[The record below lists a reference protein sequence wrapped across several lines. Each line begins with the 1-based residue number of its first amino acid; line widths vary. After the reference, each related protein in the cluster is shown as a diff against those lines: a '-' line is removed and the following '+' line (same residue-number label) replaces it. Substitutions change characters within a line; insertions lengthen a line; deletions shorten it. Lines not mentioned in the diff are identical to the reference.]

1 MTGKEATLQEFFYG
15 TEPIIIPVYQ
25 RNYTWAKKDCEILLN
40 DIVDICFSPRK
51 THFIGSIVYV
61 KHTDGNIIIDGQQ
74 RITTISLLMLA
85 MRNAIASGDISTD
98 DESLKKKIEYQFLIN
113 QFSRDE
119 EHRMKLKPFRD
130 DSKSFDALFKEKE
143 DYVVGSRITEN
154 YIYFYG
160 ELVKRNID
168 LNNLFEAI
176 SKRLVFVGIMLEP
189 AHGDDAQQIFE
200 SINSTGV
207 RLREADKIRN
217 YVLMNLDAK
226 KQEEYYNKYWA
237 PLENNTGANL
247 EDFMRDYLTMAR
259 KSIPNKSEVYN
270 VFKQYVLD
278 TYPEG
283 IEPLLE
289 SLNHYSSI
297 FKSIKDCKVASE
309 KADST
314 MRNLEQLDI
323 TTTYPFLLAM
333 LNYYQEGQIDTEQV
347 ENVLRVIEVF
357 LFRRIMSGYYNT
369 GLNKVFHNM
378 HSRILKMQHDEY
390 TYSDVLI
397 YLLQH
402 GISYWEFP
410 NDQEFKRSFEERDV
424 YKMRPNYRLY
434 LFCSLEESLN
444 KEAVG
449 VKQKIEDGILSIE
462 HVMPQTLTETWKQE
476 LGPDFTQEDF
486 DRWIHNIGNL
496 TLTAYNT
503 EYSNRSFLDK
513 RDGVPSLPDMK
524 GFKDSCVAMNHYI
537 SSCQQWTVKE
547 MSTRCLKIAEHAAK
561 LWPYPNTEFEP
572 IVIQDEFIP
581 IDADF
586 QFKSRNIKSYSF
598 NGATVTV
605 ESWADAFTRIV
616 RTLYEIDSTRIH
628 RLAQDPSEVYYSV
641 TEQNGFNKI
650 AEGIYLLVACDTNN
664 KLRQMRKL
672 LLLFNFE
679 SDDITVAL
687 YPKKQEVEESAPPK
701 ADNIQRNN

>member
-25 RNYTWAKKDCEILLN
+25 RNYTWSKKDCEILLN
-40 DIVDICFSPRK
+40 DIVNICFSPKK

-85 MRNAIASGDISTD
+85 MRNAIASGDITTD
-98 DESLKKKIEYQFLIN
+98 DESLEKKIEYQFLVN

-130 DSKSFDALFKEKE
+130 DSKSFDALFKEKSGH
-143 DYVVGSRITEN
+143 VMGSRITEN
-154 YIYFYG
+154 YMFFYE
-160 ELVKRNID
+160 ELIKRQID
-168 LNNLFEAI
+168 LNQLFEAI
-176 SKRLVFVGIMLEP
+176 SKRLIFVGIMLEP
-189 AHGDDAQQIFE
+189 SHGDDAQQIFE

-217 YVLMNLDAK
+217 YVLMNLGAK
-226 KQEEYYNKYWA
+226 KQEEYYNTYWA
-237 PLENNTGANL
+237 PLENNTGENL

-270 VFKQYVLD
+270 VFKQFAID
-278 TYPEG
+278 SYPEG

-289 SLNHYSSI
+289 SLKYYSVI
-297 FKSIKDCKVASE
+297 FKSIKDCAVASD
-309 KADST
+309 KANST

-333 LNYYQEGQIDTEQV
+333 LNYYLEGHIDTEQV
-347 ENVLRVIEVF
+347 EKALRVIEIF

-378 HSRILKMQHDEY
+378 HYRILKMQHDDFTY
-390 TYSDVLI
+390 TDVLI

-410 NDQEFKRSFEERDV
+410 NDEDFMHSFEVRDV
-424 YKMRPNYRLY
+424 YKMKPNYRLY

-444 KEAVG
+444 KEAIG
-449 VKQKIEDGILSIE
+449 VRKKIEDGVLSIE
-462 HVMPQTLTETWKQE
+462 HVMPQTLTDAWRQE
-476 LGPDFTQEDF
+476 LGPDFTQEDY
-486 DRWIHNIGNL
+486 DKWIHNIGNL
-496 TLTAYNT
+496 TLTGYNT
-503 EYSNRSFLDK
+503 EYSNRSFAEK

-524 GFKDSCVAMNHYI
+524 GFKDSSVAMNHYI
-537 SSCQQWTVKE
+537 SSCDRWTVEE
-547 MSTRCLKIAEHAAK
+547 MKTRCLKIAEHATK
-561 LWPYPNTEFEP
+561 LWPYPVTDFKP

-586 QFKSRNIKSYSF
+586 VFKSRNIKSYTF
-598 NGATVTV
+598 NGATVAV
-605 ESWADAFTRIV
+605 ESWADAFTKIV
-616 RTLYEIDSTRIH
+616 RTLYEIDSERIY
-628 RLAQDPSEVYYSV
+628 RLVQDPSEAYYSV
-641 TEQNGFNKI
+641 SEQNGFNKI
-650 AEGIYLLVACDTNN
+650 TEGVYLLVSCDTKN
-664 KLRQMRKL
+664 KLRQLRKL
-672 LLLFNFE
+672 LSLFNFE

-687 YPKKQEVEESAPPK
+687 YPPKQQS
-701 ADNIQRNN
+701 N

>member
-25 RNYTWAKKDCEILLN
+25 RNYTWAKKDCEVLLN
-40 DIVDICFSPRK
+40 DIINICYSPGK

-85 MRNAIASGDISTD
+85 MRNAILCGDILTD
-98 DESLKKKIEYQFLIN
+98 DETLAKKIEYQFLVN

-130 DSKSFDALFKEKE
+130 DSKSFDALFQDK
-143 DYVVGSRITEN
+143 DGYVVGSRITEN
-154 YIYFYG
+154 YTYFYD
-160 ELVKRNID
+160 ELVQRNID
-168 LNNLFEAI
+168 LNKLFDTI
-176 SKRLVFVGIMLEP
+176 GKRLVFVGIMLEP
-189 AHGDDAQQIFE
+189 SHGDDAQQIFE

-226 KQEEYYNKYWA
+226 KQEEYYNSYWA
-237 PLENNTGANL
+237 PLENNTGGNL

-259 KSIPNKSEVYN
+259 KSIPNKNEVYN
-270 VFKQYVLD
+270 VFKQYAQD
-278 TYPEG
+278 TFPGG
-283 IEPLLE
+283 IEPLLA
-289 SLNHYSSI
+289 SIKHYSTI
-297 FKSIKDCKVASE
+297 FKSIKDCSVASE
-309 KADST
+309 KANSI

-333 LNYYQEGQIDTEQV
+333 LNHYKEGQIDTEQV
-347 ENVLRVIEVF
+347 ERVLRVIEIF

-378 HSRILKMQHDEY
+378 HTRILKMLHDSFS
-390 TYSDVLI
+390 YSDVLI

-410 NDQEFKRSFEERDV
+410 SDQEFKRSFEERDV

-449 VKQKIEDGILSIE
+449 VKKKIEDGVLSIE
-462 HVMPQTLTETWKQE
+462 HVMPQTLTEAWRQE
-476 LGPDFTQEDF
+476 LGPDFSQEDF

-496 TLTAYNT
+496 TLTGYNT
-503 EYSNRSFLDK
+503 EYSNRSFAEK

-524 GFKDSCVAMNHYI
+524 GLKASSVAMNHYI
-537 SSCQQWTVKE
+537 SSCERWTIEEIK
-547 MSTRCLKIAEHAAK
+547 TRCQKIAEHAAK
-561 LWPYPNTEFEP
+561 LWPYPTTDFKP
-572 IVIQDEFIP
+572 IVMQDEFIP

-586 QFKSRNIKSYSF
+586 QFKGRSIKSYSF

-605 ESWADAFTRIV
+605 DSWADAFSKIV
-616 RTLYEIDSTRIH
+616 RSLYEIDSTRIH
-628 RLAQDPSEVYYSV
+628 RLAQDPSEVYYSSN
-641 TEQNGFNKI
+641 EQNGFNKI
-650 AEGIYLLVACDTNN
+650 AEGIYLLVACETNN

-672 LLLFNFE
+672 LSLFNFE
-679 SDDITVAL
+679 SDEITVAL
-687 YPKKQEVEESAPPK
+687 YPKKQDNAEK
-701 ADNIQRNN
+701 AS